1 MAKKKKGAS
10 SRRKQVKKLQQQK
23 GSFPWWIL
31 IVAFLVAGAWFAW
44 PYLQSVPEISRPLNP
59 ESMDPAVAELVASMI
74 TSVEEE
80 PRNATLRA
88 ELGMAYEANTLWKEA
103 QQSYEHALAL
113 DDQNM
118 AWQLHYA
125 VATREAGDAE
135 QSRGLIR
142 QIATEYPNSAPV
154 YHRLA
159 EALEEEGAIEEAEQ
173 AYRRLI
179 KLAPTLPQGYVG
191 LGDILLQK
199 GNSTEAI
206 QMAEKALEYQ
216 PGNRRAYYVL
226 GQAYQQEGRLEEAE
240 HALAIG
246 LNASV
251 EYVPDPLTRKVAEY
265 IVNATGRISIAQAF
279 LDSGNP
285 QQAASVLEET
295 FTHHP
300 SNVMLIN
307 TLAVAYMRT
316 KRLDQSIRLL
326 ERARS
331 LDDDQFYTYL
341 NLYNWALRAGD
352 NQRALAYADSS
363 IQRAPERDDTHLAR
377 AQALTE
383 LDRLDEAAQSAADA
397 LERGAQNAA
406 NYGLSGEIAFRR
418 KRYSEAESFFS
429 EATSMNPRMVL
440 AWVGLSRTYK
450 EQGKF
455 LMAKE
460 MQTRAH
466 KVAPNHPAVAQLL
479 REF

>member
-1 MAKKKKGAS
+1 MAKKKKATPS
-10 SRRKQVKKLQQQK
+10 RKQVHKKKK

-31 IVAFLVAGAWFAW
+31 IVAFIVAGAWFAW
-44 PYLQSVPEISRPLNP
+44 PYLQSAPEISRPLNP
-59 ESMDPAVAELVASMI
+59 ESLDPAVAELVESMVASI
-74 TSVEEE
+74 EEE
-80 PRNATLRA
+80 PKDASLRA

-103 QQSYEHALAL
+103 QQSYANALAL
-113 DDQNM
+113 DSDNM
-118 AWQLHYA
+118 AWRLHHA
-125 VATREAGDAE
+125 VAAREAGDAE
-135 QSRGLIR
+135 QSRALIK
-142 QIATEYPNSAPV
+142 QLANEYPNAAPV

-159 EALEEEGAIEEAEQ
+159 EALEEEGAIMEAEQ

-191 LGDILLQK
+191 LGDILLQN
-199 GNSTEAI
+199 GNSAEAI

-216 PGNRRAYYVL
+216 PRNRRAHFVL
-226 GQAYQQEGRLEEAE
+226 GQAYQQEGRMEEAE
-240 HALAIG
+240 NALAVG

-251 EYVPDPLTRKVAEY
+251 EYVSDPLTRKITEY
-265 IVNATGRISIAQAF
+265 IVNATGRISIAQSF

-300 SNVMLIN
+300 SNIMLLN

-316 KRLDQSIRLL
+316 QRLDQSQRLL
-326 ERARS
+326 QRAQS

-352 NQRALAYADSS
+352 PGQALAYADSS
-363 IQRAPERDDTHLAR
+363 VRRAPERDDTHLAK

-383 LDRLDEAAQSAADA
+383 LGRLDEAAQSAADA

-406 NYGLSGEIAFRR
+406 NYGLSGEIAYRR
-418 KRYSEAESFFS
+418 KRYSEAESFFT
-429 EATSMNPRMVL
+429 EATTMNPRMIL
-440 AWVGLSRTYK
+440 AWVGLARTYREMGQMIK
-450 EQGKF
+450 
-455 LMAKE
+455 AKE
-460 MQTRAH
+460 MQVKARTTN
-466 KVAPNHPAVAQLL
+466 PNHPAVAQLL